1 MSKPTLLVFDG
12 NAELRAHVTRAL
24 RKCLPGGVVIE
35 TGSIEDAINLAEQEN
50 VDLIVSGFGKA
61 LRFGEDL
68 ARLLSQRGNETPLLF
83 YSSHE
88 TTRFDMGGKHWSVV
102 QVLNPD
108 FHDLV
113 EVVSGVFGHA
123 DEGGSASPRKSQ

>member
-1 MSKPTLLVFDG
+1 MSKPMLLVFDE
-12 NAELRAHVTRAL
+12 NAELRAHVVRAL
-24 RKCLPGGVVIE
+24 RKCLPGGGVIE
-35 TGSIEDAINLAEQEN
+35 TGSIEDAINLAEQEKL
-50 VDLIVSGFGKA
+50 DLIVSGFGKA

-88 TTRFDMGGKHWSVV
+88 ATRFDMGRRSWSVV

-108 FHDLV
+108 FRDLV
-113 EVVSGVFGHA
+113 EVVSGVFGQT
-123 DEGGSASPRKSQ
+123 DEGGSASPRKS